1 VTSTATRELQPS
13 NVASGCDA
21 ESAHGV
27 VYLRAGICARELR
40 KHVTILE
47 REIAVAKAHAVR
59 LGRTVAHPLIDFD
72 GIDDAAHLFA
82 RPGLLVLAR
91 AGTND
96 EHQFSPRHD
105 PEF

>member
-1 VTSTATRELQPS
+1 MTMPIGKR
-13 NVASGCDA
+13 
-21 ESAHGV
+21 GV
-27 VYLRAGICARELR
+27 VRVNMAIVPDPEVVNLRTGNARELR

-47 REIAVAKAHAVR
+47 REIAMAKAHAVR
-59 LGRTVAHPLIDFD
+59 LGRTVAHSLIDLD

-82 RPGLLVLAR
+82 RPALLVLAR
-91 AGTND
+91 AGAND

>member
-1 VTSTATRELQPS
+1 MATRALQPS
-13 NVASGCDA
+13 KWHRGDA
-21 ESAHGV
+21 ESAHCV
-27 VYLRAGICARELR
+27 VNLRAGNARELR

-47 REIAVAKAHAVR
+47 REIAMAKADAVR
-59 LGRTVAHPLIDFD
+59 LGRPVAHPLIDLD

-91 AGTND
+91 AGAND

-105 PEF
+105 PEL

>member
-1 VTSTATRELQPS
+1 MTA
-13 NVASGCDA
+13 
-21 ESAHGV
+21 H
-27 VYLRAGICARELR
+27 
-40 KHVTILE
+40 
-47 REIAVAKAHAVR
+47 REIAAKRGAHSPSPAWRSASSSSSRVDHIACLP
-59 LGRTVAHPLIDFD
+59 LGCAIEWPFPIALQSTSSDVGHRTVAHLLIDLD